1 MMKIKFEEIVE
12 VSRIGSKNTK
22 GFNELMV
29 LANAEKMTPSRDG
42 VEKVLFMG
50 IDFQNDFMENGELGV
65 PNSHKDVERVTKFL
79 YQNLDKVTTIALS
92 LDTHELHQIFH
103 PSWWVDAEGNHP
115 VPFTVITREDVEQGK
130 WMAVEQQQESLA
142 YMIHLERL
150 GKKQLSIWPYHCIE
164 GTFGAALEGQ
174 FSNMVHFH
182 SVIRQSNIQ
191 KIVKGQDPLSEMYG
205 IIKPEY
211 AKTDGT
217 NYAFLHSLLAY
228 DKIVIAGEAK
238 SHCVLESVRQIVE
251 YYGDKHELP
260 SKIYLLDDCM
270 SPIPGFEKSTEHAL
284 KELQKKY
291 GIHIVNS
298 TEFML

>member
-1 MMKIKFEEIVE
+1 MRKTKFEEIVD
-12 VSRIGSKNTK
+12 VSRVGSENAK
-22 GFNELMV
+22 GLNELMT
-29 LANAEKMTPSRDG
+29 LANEEKMISSRED

-65 PNSHKDVERVTKFL
+65 PNSHRDVERVTKFL

-92 LDTHELHQIFH
+92 LDTHELYQIFH

-115 VPFTVITREDVEQGK
+115 VPFTVITREDVEKGK
-130 WMAVEQQQESLA
+130 WMAVEKQKESLA
-142 YMIHLERL
+142 YIIHLEFL
-150 GKKQLSIWPYHCIE
+150 GKKQLLIWPYHCIE
-164 GTFGAALEGQ
+164 GTYGAALEGQ

-182 SVIRQSNIQ
+182 SVLRQSNIQ

-211 AKTDGT
+211 AKTDET

-238 SHCVLESVRQIVE
+238 SHCVLESVQQIVKH
-251 YYGDKHELP
+251 YGDQHELP
-260 SKIYLLDDCM
+260 SKIYLLEDCM
-270 SPIPGFEKSTEHAL
+270 SPIPGFEESTEHAF
-284 KELQKKY
+284 KELQKNT
-291 GIHIVNS
+291 GIHIVKS
-298 TEFML
+298 TEFRL

>member
-1 MMKIKFEEIVE
+1 MLKTTFEEIVD
-12 VSRIGSKNTK
+12 VSRVGNVSKK
-22 GFNELMV
+22 GLNELMA
-29 LANAEKMTPSRDG
+29 LANTEQITPSRED
-42 VEKVLFMG
+42 VAKVLFMG

-115 VPFTVITREDVEQGK
+115 VPFTVITREDVEKRK
-130 WMAVEQQQESLA
+130 WMAVEKQQESLA
-142 YMIHLERL
+142 YIIHLERL
-150 GKKQLSIWPYHCIE
+150 GKKQLLIWSYHCIE
-164 GTFGAALEGQ
+164 GTHGAALEGQ

-182 SVIRQSNIQ
+182 SLIRQSNIQ

-251 YYGDKHELP
+251 YFGEKHELP
-260 SKIYLLDDCM
+260 SKIYLLEDCM
-270 SPIPGFEKSTEHAL
+270 SAIPGFEESTEHAF
-284 KELQKKY
+284 KELQKNY
-291 GIHIVNS
+291 GIHIVKS
-298 TEFML
+298 TEFTL

>member
-1 MMKIKFEEIVE
+1 MMKTKFEEIVD
-12 VSRIGSKNTK
+12 VSRVGSKNTK
-22 GFNELMV
+22 GLNELLV
-29 LANAEKMTPSRDG
+29 LANAEKMTPSSED
-42 VEKVLFMG
+42 VEKVLFIG

-65 PNSHKDVERVTKFL
+65 PNSHKDVERVTNFL

-92 LDTHELHQIFH
+92 LDTHELHQLFH
-103 PSWWVDAEGNHP
+103 ASWWVDAEGKHP
-115 VPFTVITREDVEQGK
+115 VPFTVITREDIEKGK
-130 WMAVEQQQESLA
+130 WMAVEKNESLA
-142 YMIHLERL
+142 YIVHLERL
-150 GKKQLSIWPYHCIE
+150 GKKQLLIWPYHCIE
-164 GTFGAALEGQ
+164 GTHGAALEGQ

-182 SVIRQSNIQ
+182 SLIRQSSIQ

-211 AKTDGT
+211 AETDGT

-251 YYGDKHELP
+251 YYVDKHELL

-270 SPIPGFEKSTEHAL
+270 SPIPGFEESTEHAC
-284 KELQKKY
+284 KELQKNT
-291 GIHIVNS
+291 GIHIVKS

>member
-1 MMKIKFEEIVE
+1 MMKTKFEEIVD
-12 VSRIGSKNTK
+12 VSKIGSENTK
-22 GFNELMV
+22 GLNELMV
-29 LANAEKMTPSRDG
+29 LANAEKMTPSREDI
-42 VEKVLFMG
+42 EKVLFMG

-79 YQNLDKVTTIALS
+79 YRNFDKVTTIALS
-92 LDTHELHQIFH
+92 LDTHELHQLFH

-115 VPFTVITREDVEQGK
+115 VPFTVITREEVEKGK
-130 WMAVEQQQESLA
+130 WMAVEKQQESLA
-142 YMIHLERL
+142 YIIHLERL
-150 GKKQLSIWPYHCIE
+150 GKKQLLIWPYHCIE
-164 GTFGAALEGQ
+164 GTHGAALESQ

-211 AKTDGT
+211 ATTDST

-251 YYGDKHELP
+251 YYDDKHELP

-270 SPIPGFEKSTEHAL
+270 SPIHGFEESTEHAC
-284 KELQKKY
+284 KELQENY
-291 GIHIVNS
+291 GIHIVKS
-298 TEFML
+298 TEFKL

>member
-1 MMKIKFEEIVE
+1 MMKTKFEEIVD
-12 VSRIGSKNTK
+12 VSRVGSENTK
-22 GFNELMV
+22 GLNELMV
-29 LANAEKMTPSRDG
+29 LANAEKMAHSRED
-42 VEKVLFMG
+42 VEKVLFIG
-50 IDFQNDFMENGELGV
+50 IDIQNDFMENGELGV

-92 LDTHELHQIFH
+92 LDTHEMHQIFH

-115 VPFTVITREDVEQGK
+115 VPFTVITTEDVEKGK
-130 WMAVEQQQESLA
+130 WMAVEKQEESLA
-142 YMIHLERL
+142 YIIHLERL
-150 GKKQLSIWPYHCIE
+150 GKKQLLIWSYHCIE
-164 GTFGAALEGQ
+164 GTHGAALEGQ

-182 SVIRQSNIQ
+182 SVIRQSSIQ

-205 IIKPEY
+205 IIQPEY

-217 NYAFLHSLLAY
+217 NYAFLQSLLAY

-270 SPIPGFEKSTEHAL
+270 SPIPGFEVSTEHAF
-284 KELQKKY
+284 KELQKNY
-291 GIHIVNS
+291 GFHIVKS
-298 TEFML
+298 TEFIL

>member
-1 MMKIKFEEIVE
+1 MMKTKFEEIVD
-12 VSRIGSKNTK
+12 VSKIGSENTK
-22 GFNELMV
+22 GLNELMV
-29 LANAEKMTPSRDG
+29 LANAEKMTPSRED

-79 YQNLDKVTTIALS
+79 YQNLDKVTTITLS

-103 PSWWVDAEGNHP
+103 PSWWVDAEGNYP

-130 WMAVEQQQESLA
+130 WMSVEKQQESLA
-142 YMIHLERL
+142 YIIHLERL
-150 GKKQLSIWPYHCIE
+150 GKKQLLIWPYHCIE
-164 GTFGAALEGQ
+164 GTYGAALEGQ

-191 KIVKGQDPLSEMYG
+191 KIVKAQDPLSEMYG

-211 AKTDGT
+211 ATTDAT

-270 SPIPGFEKSTEHAL
+270 SPIHGFEESTEHAC
-284 KELQKKY
+284 KELQENY
-291 GIHIVNS
+291 GIHIVKS
-298 TEFML
+298 TEFKL

>member
-1 MMKIKFEEIVE
+1 MMKTTFEEIVD
-12 VSRIGSKNTK
+12 VSRIGSVNKR
-22 GFNELMV
+22 GLNELMV
-29 LANAEKMTPSRDG
+29 LASTEKMTPSRAD

-50 IDFQNDFMENGELGV
+50 IDFQNDFMEKGELGV
-65 PNSHKDVERVTKFL
+65 PNSHKDVERVTRFL

-115 VPFTVITREDVEQGK
+115 VPFTVITREDVEKGK
-130 WMAVEQQQESLA
+130 WMAVEKQQESLS
-142 YMIHLERL
+142 YIIHLERL
-150 GKKQLSIWPYHCIE
+150 GKKQLLIWSYHCIE
-164 GTFGAALEGQ
+164 GTHGAALEGQ

-182 SVIRQSNIQ
+182 SLIRQSNIQ

-217 NYAFLHSLLAY
+217 NYAFLHSLLTY

-251 YYGDKHELP
+251 YYGEKHELP
-260 SKIYLLDDCM
+260 PKIYLLEDCM
-270 SPIPGFEKSTEHAL
+270 SPIPGFEESTEHAFI
-284 KELQKKY
+284 ELQKNY
-291 GIHIVNS
+291 GIHIVKS
-298 TEFML
+298 TEFTL